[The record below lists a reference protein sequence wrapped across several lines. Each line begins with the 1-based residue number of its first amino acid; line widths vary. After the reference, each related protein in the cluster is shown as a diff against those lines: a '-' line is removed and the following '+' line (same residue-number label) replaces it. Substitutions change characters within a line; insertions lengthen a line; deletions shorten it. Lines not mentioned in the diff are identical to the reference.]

1 MSTGEFKEEGQPA
14 SQSPQDFVCRYFH
27 AGCVFLCVLGDPELL
42 LLLYLPS
49 LSWHVVCTSTSEA
62 TIRRARRI

>member
-42 LLLYLPS
+42 LLYLHLFHGMLFVPVHQKR
-49 LSWHVVCTSTSEA
+49 L
-62 TIRRARRI
+62 